1 MIGFRSL
8 RGLIGAALG
17 ALIVLVIGVSIFGAA
32 SVRSLGRQ
40 IETELA
46 VVQQGS
52 QTANALIAAVMGEI
66 RAADHYLIAPD
77 PAAKLEFLAQGDSA
91 YAAQAR
97 LRTLRSGDEQSQRL
111 INQIA
116 GTQANLEVS
125 YALAHA
131 LSDVNRVEMAR
142 LVVTRA
148 RGAADSLVALV
159 QGLGEA
165 QAAHA
170 QRRVAALR
178 RQAGR
183 FQALV
188 LAASLVALGVG
199 IWVATRVIGEVNR
212 QLSRL
217 IAAAD
222 RFGAGD
228 LRPVK
233 TERMPHELERLAA
246 AMDEMAGRLRGVV
259 ASVQEEA
266 QRLSASAGDF
276 SALSEEIAASSGEV
290 SAAMVKIAEG
300 AEHQV
305 RNTEEADRLLARL
318 REAAA
323 TTATAAARAVRLAE
337 DIRRAA
343 TRHRGDV
350 ETAGRTLLEVQ
361 GLVQTST
368 QQVRALV
375 EKSEAITEFIDLIK
389 RIASQTNL
397 LALNAAIEA
406 ARAGEHGRGFAVVAD
421 EVRSLADSSAKAAA
435 DVAKTVEFIRSQIRE
450 VAETMEEGAG
460 TVGGVEH
467 VAQAVRDGLD
477 VIGTAVGEVQQA
489 ASALAQQ
496 AEQNRS
502 VVTDLAER
510 TARVAKAAAEHAASS
525 EEVSAAAEEQSAS
538 TEDMA
543 ATATE
548 LLEASTRLTR
558 AVSQFRTA

>member
-1 MIGFRSL
+1 
-8 RGLIGAALG
+8 
-17 ALIVLVIGVSIFGAA
+17 LIVLVIGISIFGAA
-32 SVRSLGRQ
+32 SVRSIGRQ
-40 IETELA
+40 IETELD

-52 QTANALIAAVMGEI
+52 RRANTLIAAVMGEI
-66 RAADHYLIAPD
+66 RAADHYLLAPD

-97 LRTLRSGDEQSQRL
+97 LRTLLTRDQQSQRL

-116 GTQANLEVS
+116 ATQANLEVA

-131 LSDVNRVEMAR
+131 LADVNRLDMAR

-159 QGLGEA
+159 QGLGDA
-165 QAAHA
+165 QAAQA
-170 QRRVAALR
+170 QRRVSALR

-188 LAASLVALGVG
+188 LAASVVALGLG
-199 IWVATRVIGEVNR
+199 IWVATWVVGEVNH

-233 TERMPHELERLAA
+233 AERMPHELERLAT

-266 QRLSASAGDF
+266 QRLSTSAGDF

-323 TTATAAARAVRLAE
+323 TTATAAARAVHLAE

-343 TRHRGDV
+343 TRHRADV
-350 ETAGRTLLEVQ
+350 ETAGQTLLEVK
-361 GLVQTST
+361 GVVQTST
-368 QQVRALV
+368 QQVRTLV

-421 EVRSLADSSAKAAA
+421 EVRLLADSSAKAAA
-435 DVAKTVEFIRSQIRE
+435 DVAKTVEFIRAQIRE
-450 VAETMEEGAG
+450 VAETMEMGAG

-477 VIGTAVGEVQQA
+477 AIGAAVGEVQQGA
-489 ASALAQQ
+489 TALAQQ

-502 VVTDLAER
+502 VVSELAER
-510 TARVAKAAAEHAASS
+510 TARIAKAAADHAASS
-525 EEVSAAAEEQSAS
+525 EQVSAAAQEQSAS

-548 LLEASTRLTR
+548 LLEASTRLTK